1 MSDKSAIIR
10 SKKNSK
16 KRSESTKKISYLLAT
31 IPQNFGSSGFR
42 HSSQNLRPLQNLTSK
57 LKQPVA
63 TKSKQ
68 AIIKVL
74 PPKQSRKRASTD
86 SSFSASAT
94 SNATP
99 DVNELPFKSQYPGNL
114 TKKWKIAPIGGIFNS
129 EAPGRK
135 SDVVKSKNM
144 RNLIDDQKEKP
155 GIIIQEQQEDSV
167 KMLEQFLKKQTVY
180 EMESLLKEYYTLT
193 AQISTT

>member
-10 SKKNSK
+10 SKMNSK
-16 KRSESTKKISYLLAT
+16 NRSESAKKISNLLAT
-31 IPQNFGSSGFR
+31 IPLSFCGSGIR
-42 HSSQNLRPLQNLTSK
+42 HSSQNIRPLQNLTSK
-57 LKQPVA
+57 LKRPIA
-63 TKSKQ
+63 SKRKQ
-68 AIIKVL
+68 AIVKVQ

-86 SSFSASAT
+86 SSFAASAT
-94 SNATP
+94 SNSTP
-99 DVNELPFKSQYPGNL
+99 DVNGLPFKPQYPGNL
-114 TKKWKIAPIGGIFNS
+114 TKKRRIAPIEGTYNS

-135 SDVVKSKNM
+135 SAVVKSKNV
-144 RNLIDDQKEKP
+144 RNLLDDQKEKP
-155 GIIIQEQQEDSV
+155 AISKQEQQEDSV